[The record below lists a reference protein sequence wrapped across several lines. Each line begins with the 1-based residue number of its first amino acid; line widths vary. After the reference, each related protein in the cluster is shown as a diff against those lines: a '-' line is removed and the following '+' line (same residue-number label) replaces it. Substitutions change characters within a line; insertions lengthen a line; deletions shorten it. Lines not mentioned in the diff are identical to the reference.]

1 MTLLQRIAQV
11 RFEVKF
17 SGALDLRGKV
27 FAISGFEFT
36 EFYFMISGHQQ
47 GKKRNI
53 GEKRGFE
60 A

>member
-1 MTLLQRIAQV
+1 M